1 MRQIPTAVLALA
13 FTLLGVAAPAS
24 ADEPKWRHGTS
35 LMGEPKYPAG
45 FARFDYVDPAAPKGG
60 MLRLSETG
68 TFDSFNPI
76 LTKGNAAGG
85 LNLLTDQLMTS
96 ALDEVSTEYGEIAD
110 ALKYPDDFSSATYRL
125 NPKARWHD
133 GRPITPEDVVWS
145 FGVIKDLNPS
155 QAFYYQHV
163 TGAAVTGEREVTF
176 TFDQAGNR
184 ELPHIVGQLTVLP
197 KHWWEGTGP
206 DGKKRSI
213 AETTLEPPL
222 GSGPYRIKNF
232 EAGRT
237 VVYERVKDYW
247 GADLPTHAGSDNF
260 DEIRYEYFRDETV
273 ELEAFKG
280 DAYDVRFEATAKNWA
295 TAYDFPARKDGR
307 VVLDKIPEK
316 GKGVMV
322 GFVPNLRRDRFKDV
336 RVREALSLAL
346 PFEDMNRTMFF
357 GQYERVSSYF
367 YPTELGATGLP
378 EGAELAILK
387 EAEKAGPIPPQVY
400 TTPFAPPVSGDPQA
414 ERANLKKA
422 LELFA
427 AAGWS
432 NKGGKLVDAKGEP
445 FRIEFLMNGPT
456 FERVG
461 VRWREQLAKIGIDLT
476 IRSVDSSQYVNRVR
490 KRDYDV
496 IYGGWAES
504 LSPGNEQFNY
514 FGSEAA
520 GRDASQNY
528 AGIENPA
535 VDALIKRVVFARD
548 RAELVAATRALDRV
562 LLWNHYVVPGWTLAA
577 TRMARWDRFSHPEP
591 LPAYSTG
598 FPAIWWYDAA
608 KVAKTGAAK

>member
-1 MRQIPTAVLALA
+1 MRQIPTAVLTLSLALLA
-13 FTLLGVAAPAS
+13 FAPPLFAG
-24 ADEPKWRHGTS
+24 EPQWRHGAS
-35 LMGEPKYPAG
+35 LMGEPKYPAD
-45 FARFDYVDPAAPKGG
+45 FAHFAYVNPKAAKGEL
-60 MLRLSETG
+60 LRLSETG

-76 LTKGNAAGG
+76 LTKGNVAGG
-85 LNLLTDQLMTS
+85 INLINEQLMAS

-110 ALKYPDDFSSATYRL
+110 ALKYPDDFSSVTYRL

-133 GRPITPEDVVWS
+133 GRPITAEDVVWS
-145 FGVIKDLNPS
+145 FEVIKANNPS

-163 TGAAVTGEREVTF
+163 VKAEASGAREVTF

-197 KHWWEGTGP
+197 KHWWTGTGA
-206 DGKKRSI
+206 DGKPRSI
-213 AETTLEPPL
+213 GETTLEPPL
-222 GSGPYRIKNF
+222 GSGPYRIKGF
-232 EAGRT
+232 DAGRT
-237 VVYERVKDYW
+237 VVYERVKDHW
-247 GADLPTHAGSDNF
+247 GADLPTHVGADNF
-260 DEIRYEYFRDETV
+260 DEIRWEYFRDETV

-280 DAYDVRFEATAKNWA
+280 DGYDVRMETSAKNWA
-295 TAYDFPARKDGR
+295 TAYDFPARKEGR

-322 GFVPNLRRDRFKDV
+322 GFVPNLRRDKFKDV

-357 GQYERVSSYF
+357 GQYERVTSYF

-400 TTPFAPPVSGDPQA
+400 TTAFATPSAADAQA
-414 ERANLKKA
+414 ERANLRKA
-422 LELFA
+422 LDLLT
-427 AAGWS
+427 AAGWV
-432 NKGGKLVDAKGEP
+432 NKGGKLVDARGEP
-445 FRIEFLMNGPT
+445 FRIEFLISSPA

-476 IRSVDSSQYVNRVR
+476 IRSVDSAQYVNRVR
-490 KRDYDV
+490 NRDYDV
-496 IYGGWAES
+496 IYGGWGES

-520 GRDASQNY
+520 KRDASQNY

-535 VDALIKRVVFARD
+535 VDALIKRVVFAHD

-577 TRMARWDRFSHPEP
+577 TRMARWDRFAHPEP

-598 FPAIWWYDAA
+598 FPTIWWYDAEKA
-608 KVAKTGAAK
+608 AKTGAAK

>member
-1 MRQIPTAVLALA
+1 MRQIPTAALALSLALLA
-13 FTLLGVAAPAS
+13 FAPPLAAG
-24 ADEPKWRHGTS
+24 EPQWRHGAS

-45 FARFDYVDPAAPKGG
+45 FAHFAYVNPKAPKGG
-60 MLRLSETG
+60 LLRLSDTG

-76 LTKGNAAGG
+76 LTKGNVAGG
-85 LNLLTDQLMTS
+85 LGLINEQLMAS
-96 ALDEVSTEYGEIAD
+96 ALDEVSTEYGEIAE
-110 ALKYPDDFSSATYRL
+110 ALKYPDDYSSVTYRL

-145 FGVIKDLNPS
+145 FQVIKEHNPS

-163 TGAAVTGEREVTF
+163 AKAEVTGEREVTF
-176 TFDQAGNR
+176 TFDETGNR

-197 KHWWEGTGP
+197 KHWWTGTGA
-206 DGKKRSI
+206 DGKPRSI

-222 GSGPYRIKNF
+222 GSGPYRLKSF
-232 EAGRT
+232 DPGRT

-247 GADLPTHAGSDNF
+247 GADLPTHVGADNF

-280 DAYDVRFEATAKNWA
+280 DGYDVRMETSAKNWA
-295 TAYDFPARKDGR
+295 TAYDFPARKEGR

-322 GFVPNLRRDRFKDV
+322 GFVPNLRRERFRDP
-336 RVREALSLAL
+336 RVRLALSYAL

-357 GQYERVSSYF
+357 GQYERVTSYF
-367 YPTELGATGLP
+367 YPTELGARGLP
-378 EGAELAILK
+378 EGAELEILK

-400 TTPFAPPVSGDPQA
+400 TTAFSPPTNADPQA

-422 LELFA
+422 LDLFA
-427 AAGWS
+427 AAGWT

-445 FRIEFLMNGPT
+445 FRIEFLISSPA

-461 VRWREQLAKIGIDLT
+461 VRWREQLAKIGVELT

-490 KRDYDV
+490 NRDYDV
-496 IYGGWAES
+496 IYGGWGES

-520 GRDASQNY
+520 ERDGSQNY
-528 AGIENPA
+528 AGIRNLA

-548 RAELVAATRALDRV
+548 RAELVAASRALDRV

-577 TRMARWDRFSHPEP
+577 TRMARWDRFAHPEP

-598 FPAIWWYDAA
+598 FPAIWWYDAEKA
-608 KVAKTGAAK
+608 AKTGAAK